1 MSLISLVGAGKDYG
15 IRTLFSDLE
24 LHVGPRERLGLI
36 GPNGAG
42 KSTLLRVLAGRE
54 PLDRGER
61 RCSSKLNVVLLD
73 QEPDLDPARTVLEE
87 VFAAGG
93 ERLALLREHEEL
105 SLALAADPASDTL
118 LARLS
123 SCNHRMDSCNA
134 WDLER
139 DCREVLERLG
149 IGGGSE
155 LLGRRVGELSGGN
168 RRRVALA
175 AALVAQPE
183 VLLLDEPTN
192 HLDAEGVEWLQ
203 GWLDRFAGALVLV
216 THDRYLLDRVT
227 RRIVAV
233 ERGEARPYEGNY
245 ATYLERRAE
254 EEASEQAS
262 AAKFRGSLRRELA
275 WLRQGPK
282 ARSTKQKARLQRI
295 EAMREAPSRQAKG
308 QVSLTSTA
316 RRIGKQ
322 AITAAGLCVG
332 VPANPPGGDGSKPK
346 TGRPEGPAE
355 PPEAAP
361 HPGPDNPGPRLLL
374 RDFSYDF
381 SPEDR
386 VGIIGPNGVGKS
398 SLLEVIAGRR
408 MPSAGT
414 LELGSTVKL
423 AYFDQHSEVLL
434 ADRAQR
440 KVIDVVQEAASR
452 VEVDGVE
459 LSASQLLERFLFPP
473 AQQHQPVAKL
483 SGGERR
489 RLHLCRLLIEA
500 PNVLLLD
507 EPTND
512 LDVNTLGV
520 LEDFLEDFRGCVVVV
535 SHDRWFLDRT
545 VDRLFCFRDGQLE
558 RFEGNYSS
566 YLERQ
571 QAAAGRPVGGAA
583 QTGSAAAP
591 SSNNRPTAKP
601 TPPRRRSFKENREL
615 ESIERD
621 LPLWEERR
629 GSLETSLANPSG
641 GDYGQL
647 ETLTQELAELV
658 ERIHSAEER
667 WLELS
672 ERPN

>member
-1 MSLISLVGAGKDYG
+1 VSLISLVGAGKDYG

-295 EAMREAPSRQAKG
+295 EAMREAPTRQVKG

-332 VPANPPGGDGSKPK
+332 VPASPPGGDASGPRTGSPN
-346 TGRPEGPAE
+346 GPAE
-355 PPEAAP
+355 PPEEAP

-571 QAAAGRPVGGAA
+571 QAAAGRPAGGAA
-583 QTGSAAAP
+583 QTGSAPAP